1 MHSSSQ
7 AVNRELQ
14 LQIVDLQRQL
24 HEVTEELRL
33 CKEKLMFLECHPAV
47 VSALKGETLV
57 ANWVNGL
64 TTSHNDAIDVIAR
77 GIRIE
82 VKMSSG
88 LNRANK
94 GRNTLRWSW
103 PQILGV
109 GGSKEF
115 DRLILLGGK
124 DQRFFDKYLDPQCPY
139 VIFDIPYGDLVPN
152 QYGILTKAGNAHD
165 TIFLTTNPSTVR
177 SRGAKLL
184 FSKYQTTAAALESDY
199 GMK

>member
-1 MHSSSQ
+1 MQSSSQ
-7 AVNRELQ
+7 AVDHAFQ
-14 LQIVDLQRQL
+14 LQVVHLQRQL
-24 HEVTEELRL
+24 NEVTEELRL

-57 ANWVNGL
+57 ADWVNGL
-64 TTSHNDAIDVIAR
+64 TTSHNDSIDVIAS

-88 LNRANK
+88 LNVANK
-94 GRNTLRWSW
+94 GRKTLRWTW

-109 GGSKEF
+109 GESKEF
-115 DRLILLGGK
+115 DRLILVGGK

-152 QYGILTKAGNAHD
+152 QYGLLTKAGNAHD
-165 TIFLTTNPSTVR
+165 CIFLTTNPSTVR
-177 SRGAKLL
+177 SRGSKLL
-184 FSKYQTTAAALESDY
+184 FSKYQTTAEALESNY